1 MQSATSNQSAISNYQ
16 LAISPV
22 LPTLCLL
29 LAVACSSGSE
39 QFILGEFFAACRL
52 RDRTA
57 LQGFAT
63 VPFEPHLQG
72 IVTSFTIARV
82 SPEEYRP
89 LSRVASE
96 IGIAELSV
104 DDPRHPIDLRRSGG
118 EMVSKEVTIRA
129 PIQLPDGQIARKTMN
144 IILQRAIL
152 KGDRAIAGRWIVTG
166 FTIH

>member
-1 MQSATSNQSAISNYQ
+1 MA
-16 LAISPV
+16 
-22 LPTLCLL
+22 LCLL
-29 LAVACSSGSE
+29 ITVACSAGSE
-39 QFILGEFFAACRL
+39 QFLLGEFFGACRL

-57 LQGFAT
+57 LRGFAT

-72 IVTSFTIARV
+72 IITSFTVARV

-89 LSRVASE
+89 LSSVASE

-104 DDPRHPIDLRRSGG
+104 DDPRDPVDLRRYSG

-129 PIQLPDGQIARKTMN
+129 PVRLPNGQTAQKTMD

-152 KGDRAIAGRWIVTG
+152 KGDREIAGRWIVTG
-166 FTIH
+166 YAMR